1 MMKRLV
7 ILTIALLTS
16 NVLFSQNYFGI
27 QYAPYWTT
35 NNSFVTHDASENQQ
49 DKYTLGYSVGFQG
62 LTMSD
67 RKISFSYGLQYSY
80 QFLNNSNY
88 YGYSELDDPL
98 SSFKSKGRE
107 EKLYVLELPATWRYN
122 FMKGSKLQPYV
133 SVATTIV
140 IPIKQQATI
149 TNVDGS
155 TQDGEINYT
164 PFVLPDFGIG
174 LNYKTEKWMFN
185 IQPTIRPISIWKK
198 VGVGFSVMRKF

>member
-1 MMKRLV
+1 MMKRPV
-7 ILTIALLTS
+7 TLTIALLMS
-16 NVLFSQNYFGI
+16 NMLFGQNYIGI

-35 NNSFVTHDASENQQ
+35 NNSFVLRDGIENQQ
-49 DKYTLGYSVGFQG
+49 DKYTFGYSVGFQG

-67 RKISFSYGLQYSY
+67 RKISFSYGLQYSF

-98 SSFKSKGRE
+98 SSFKGRRE
-107 EKLYVLELPATWRYN
+107 ELYVLELPATWRYN
-122 FMKGSKLQPYV
+122 LIKGSKLQPYI

-149 TNVDGS
+149 TKIDGS
-155 TQDGEINYT
+155 TEDGEINYT

-185 IQPTIRPISIWKK
+185 LQPTIRPFSIWKK